1 MRKLLLILQ
10 TLLLSAAMS
19 ACSDDDDGNRP
30 DSVFLYTTS
39 IEMPATAGEKS
50 VTLAATCHW
59 TATSSES
66 WVTVDPAQGEEGH
79 VAVHAIVQANP
90 GPEARTAT
98 VTFKAGTYT
107 EALTVIQK
115 AP

>member
-10 TLLLSAAMS
+10 TLLLSTALG

-30 DSVFLYTTS
+30 DSVYLYTTG
-39 IEMPATAGEKS
+39 IEVPATAGEKS

-59 TATSSES
+59 TATPSES
-66 WVTVDPAQGEEGH
+66 WVTVDPAEGGEGH

-90 GPEARTAT
+90 GPDARTAT

-107 EALTVIQK
+107 ETLTVVQK